1 MSKSIWVVAG
11 WGWLVAC
18 TVPGGNGHGGD
29 GGPSPANPEER
40 RQQER
45 ACIRQRLP
53 PRADTASEWEV
64 SGYVLVDAYMKCKE
78 TPAEASAED
87 FTAVVQGLAT
97 GLQGDASR
105 VRIIAPS
112 GGSP

>member
-1 MSKSIWVVAG
+1 MLKSIWVVVG

-18 TVPGGNGHGGD
+18 TGPGGNGGD
-29 GGPSPANPEER
+29 AGMPLPNPEQR
-40 RQQER
+40 REQER

-53 PRADTASEWEV
+53 PRAATASEWEV

-97 GLQGDASR
+97 GVQGDASR

>member
-1 MSKSIWVVAG
+1 MSKSIWVVVG

-18 TVPGGNGHGGD
+18 TEPGGNGNGVD
-29 GGPSPANPEER
+29 AR

-45 ACIRQRLP
+45 ACILQRLP
-53 PRADTASEWEV
+53 PQGDTASGWEV
-64 SGYVLVDAYMKCKE
+64 SGYVLVDAYVKCKE
-78 TPAEASAED
+78 TPSEASAED
-87 FTAVVQGLAT
+87 FSAVVQGLAT
-97 GLQGDASR
+97 GVQGDASR